1 MSDVHQIV
9 ALLDEPDLF
18 APLEPLIAAIEREL
32 NAGTFPAIQPTKN
45 DFYRFVV
52 ERVQQELAKTGTVD
66 VRKIVRRSFI
76 AFRMEELEAIG
87 VIERTGEMRASETGE
102 EMLPVY
108 RAKHP
113 AGRVVIPDSDRK
125 N

>member
-1 MSDVHQIV
+1 MSD
-9 ALLDEPDLF
+9 ALF

-32 NAGTFPAIQPTKN
+32 NAGTFPAIQPSKN

-52 ERVQQELAKTGTVD
+52 ERVQQELAKTGSVD
-66 VRKIVRRSFI
+66 VGKLVRRSFV
-76 AFRMEELEAIG
+76 AFYIEEFEAAG
-87 VIERTGEMRASETGE
+87 VIERTGEMRAGE
-102 EMLPVY
+102 SGEMLPVY

-113 AGRVVIPDSDRK
+113 TGRVVIPDSDNK

>member
-1 MSDVHQIV
+1 MSDARQI
-9 ALLDEPDLF
+9 AGMLDEPDLF

-32 NAGTFPAIQPTKN
+32 NAGIFPAIQPTKN

-66 VRKIVRRSFI
+66 VRKLVRRSFV

-87 VIERTGEMRASETGE
+87 VIERTGEMRAGKSG

-113 AGRVVIPDSDRK
+113 AGRVVIPDSDSK